1 MSAVSIVPYKEISIV
16 YTDLSNMQIDEAI
29 KGINETRGIIPKY
42 PENSVYS
49 MMNISEVRYNVALQ
63 NEIAEVAKLNG
74 KHVKATVIVGLSPIT
89 KLMAKATIKL
99 TGRKAAL
106 FDDVESGKKWL
117 YQVHL
122 ENK

>member
-1 MSAVSIVPYKEISIV
+1 MSAVSVVPYKEISIV

-29 KGINETRGIIPKY
+29 KGINETRGIIPNY

-99 TGRKAAL
+99 TGRKAAI
-106 FDDVESGKKWL
+106 FDDVESGKEWL

-122 ENK
+122 GNK